1 MCLGCVSVVSRLCLG
16 CVLVVS
22 WCCLGVVLV
31 VSWLCLGCVLV
42 VSWVCLTVREE
53 DEEAADDCHRL
64 EHKLNVGLLSVDER
78 VAERPYLKRE

>member
-1 MCLGCVSVVSRLCLG
+1 MSWLCLGCVSVVSWLCLGVVLVLSWLCLGCLG

-22 WCCLGVVLV
+22 WA
-31 VSWLCLGCVLV
+31 
-42 VSWVCLTVREE
+42 CLTVREE